1 MKRTSFTPKWL
12 LCILFFFCQF
22 ALLAQS
28 GPIKGKLIDGATKEP
43 LMGATIIV
51 KGTRTSAISNTEG
64 EFSIDAKKGDEL
76 LITSIGF
83 EPFSSQVNA
92 DVLSIEIAASAKQLT
107 DVVVTALGVKKET
120 KKLGYAVQEVKGA
133 DLIKAR
139 EPNPI
144 NGLVGKVAGLT
155 VGASAEML
163 QGPQLVLRGR
173 GINLF
178 VVDGVP
184 VNSDTWNINPDD
196 VESYTVLKGATASA
210 LYGSRGI
217 NGAIMITTKRGTK
230 DKRGFSIEFNSSTM
244 MEKGFN
250 AIPKVQD
257 HYGPGDHGKYA
268 FVDGKGK
275 GVNDGDYDVWGPKFD
290 GQLIPQYDGEL
301 TPNATY
307 ETVFADGSKFV
318 GNIKPTAW
326 VARGKDNLKRFL
338 EPGILATN
346 NLAVSSKTDKYD
358 LRFSMTHTYQKA
370 IVPNMKLNI
379 GNFNI
384 AGGYNFSDKIRL
396 ESYLNYNRQTSP
408 NFPDVNYGPNSL
420 IYNIIIWGGA
430 DWNIDDMR
438 NYWQPGKEGVQS
450 IYAEYQRYHNPYFVV
465 HEWLREHRKNDINGN
480 VKLSYKIGKNWDA
493 FVRTQATSYDLFR
506 NEKLPYSAHPYG
518 REENRGDYRE
528 DRRTLFE
535 NNTDALLTY
544 TNNNLGNGFNVKAS
558 VGGNVRNFRY
568 NSSFVTTDYLNV
580 PGLYSFA
587 NSRNPVK
594 AYSFKSNML
603 VLSGYGYVDFGIKK
617 YANLSLTGRVD
628 KISTL
633 PQDNN
638 TFFYPSASLSTVL
651 SDYIDLPSYLSFLKL
666 RGSYANVKGGLTAAT
681 IGATPQASYPV
692 GYGFQY
698 SSSYDG
704 PTYDN
709 SNTYSTPIVYNNAVG
724 AYYTDVYANP
734 GLKPFSTSVYETG
747 LETKFLKN
755 RIGLEATYFISK
767 DGPGIFDLARSSA
780 TGYNSFKENGIT
792 TEKKGWELSV
802 NASPVRSNRFN
813 WKVVANWSTFKESLT
828 AIYPG
833 ITQLNNFLKVGT
845 RYDQLIGTQFVHT
858 PDGKIINDAGGRPMR
873 NPKAQFL
880 GYTNPDGVWS
890 FINNVSYK
898 SFSLGFQFDGRVGG
912 KMINYIQQQT
922 YRGGRHINTV
932 EGKMGEARSQDT
944 KGVKSWVGEGVVIS
958 NGVAVQY
965 DNLGNVTNYKD
976 MQFAPNQKAT
986 YLQDY
991 ISFFY
996 NTNEANLISKTFAKL
1011 REVTVTYN
1019 LPSSIAGNNKT
1030 IKSASV
1036 SLVGRNLLYFSQHK
1050 DVDIDQYAGSQGAS
1064 SLQTPTT
1071 KRYGIN
1077 LNLTF

>member
-1 MKRTSFTPKWL
+1 MKRCSIAFKWL
-12 LCILFFFCQF
+12 LCV
-22 ALLAQS
+22 LLCFYQLTLSAQS
-28 GPIKGKLIDGATKEP
+28 ANIRGKLVDAATKEP
-43 LMGATIIV
+43 VAGATVTV
-51 KGTRTSAISNTEG
+51 KGSNVSAITNING
-64 EFSIDAKKGDEL
+64 EFSVAANRGDEL
-76 LITSIGF
+76 IISSIGF
-83 EPFSSQVNA
+83 DPYTKKVDA
-92 DVLSIEIAASAKQLT
+92 DFLQLQITVASKQLS
-107 DVVVTALGVKKET
+107 DVVVTALGVKKEV

-155 VGASAEML
+155 VGASAEMM
-163 QGPQLVLRGR
+163 QGPQLILRGR
-173 GINLF
+173 GISLF

-196 VESYTVLKGATASA
+196 IESYTVLKGATASA

-217 NGAIMITTKRGTK
+217 NGAIMITTKRGTR
-230 DKRGFSIEFNSSTM
+230 DNRGFSIEFNSSTM

-257 HYGPGDHGKYA
+257 EYGPGDHGKYA
-268 FVDGKGK
+268 FVDGKG
-275 GVNDGDYDVWGPKFD
+275 GGTNDGDYDVWGPKFE
-290 GQLIPQYDGEL
+290 GQLIPQYDSPVDAVTGVRQP
-301 TPNATY
+301 TPW
-307 ETVFADGSKFV
+307 
-318 GNIKPTAW
+318 I
-326 VARGKDNLKRFL
+326 ARGKDNLKRFL
-338 EPGILATN
+338 EPGLLATN
-346 NLAVSSKTDKYD
+346 NLAISSRGDKYD

-396 ESYLNYNRQTSP
+396 ESYINYNRQSAP

-420 IYNIIIWGGA
+420 IYNMVIWAGA
-430 DWNIDDMR
+430 DWDVDDMR

-465 HEWLREHRKNDINGN
+465 YEWLREHRKNDMNGN
-480 VKLSYKIGKNWDA
+480 VKLSYKLGKHWDVFA
-493 FVRTQATSYDLFR
+493 RTQVTTYDLFR
-506 NEKLPYSAHPYG
+506 NEKLPFSAHPYG

-528 DRRTLFE
+528 DKRNLFE

-544 TNNNLGNGFNVKAS
+544 TNDHFGNGFSVKAS
-558 VGGNVRNFRY
+558 AGGNARNFRY

-587 NSRNPVK
+587 NSRNPIK
-594 AYSFKSNML
+594 ASSFRSNMM
-603 VLSGYGYVDFGIKK
+603 VLSAYGYVDFGVKK

-633 PQDNN
+633 PKENN
-638 TFFYPSASLSTVL
+638 TFFYPSASVSTVL
-651 SDYIDLPSYLSFLKL
+651 SDYMQLPAAISLLKV

-681 IGATPQASYPV
+681 IGATPQASYPL
-692 GYGFQY
+692 GYGFEY
-698 SSSYDG
+698 YSSYDG
-704 PTYDN
+704 PTYEN
-709 SNTYSTPIVYNNAVG
+709 SNTYSTPIVYANSVG

-734 GLKPFSTSVYETG
+734 GLKPFSTSVYEAG
-747 LETKFLKN
+747 IDARFLKN
-755 RIGLEATYFISK
+755 RVGVDVTYFISK
-767 DGPGIFDLARSSA
+767 DGPGIFNLSRSSS

-792 TEKKGWELSV
+792 TEKRGWEISA
-802 NASPVRSNRFN
+802 NGQAIKSTHFN
-813 WKVVANWSTFKESLT
+813 WNVMANWSMFREELT

-833 ITQLNNFLKVGT
+833 MNQLNDFLKVGT
-845 RYDQLIGTQFVHT
+845 RFDQLIGTQFVRT
-858 PDGKIINDAGGRPMR
+858 PDGRLINDAGGRPIR

-880 GYTNPDGVWS
+880 GYTNPDWVWS
-890 FINNVSYK
+890 IINNVSYK
-898 SFSLGFQFDGRVGG
+898 NFNLGFQFDGRVGG

-932 EGKMGEARSQDT
+932 KGKMGEARYQDYQ
-944 KGVKSWVGEGVVIS
+944 GVKSWVGEGVVIG
-958 NGVAVQY
+958 NNVAIEY

-976 MQFAPNQKAT
+976 MQFAPNT
-986 YLQDY
+986 TPTFLQDY

-1011 REVTVTYN
+1011 REVTFTYN
-1019 LPSSIAGNNKT
+1019 LPASLLGRTKLMKA
-1030 IKSASV
+1030 ASV
-1036 SLVGRNLLYFSQHK
+1036 SLVGRNLLYFSKYK
-1050 DVDIDQYAGSQGAS
+1050 DVDIDQYAGSQGSS

-1071 KRYGIN
+1071 KRYGVN
-1077 LNLTF
+1077 LNITF